1 MSLESNSNTTNNTC
15 QSTSQI
21 STKLVQAITLSLL
34 CSTSLY
40 ATAHQE
46 TLAQPTAQ
54 NLSQSQ
60 LDSATPESSLIPA
73 QPPKVRKHSHKALD
87 PKALD
92 SSALVESTPKKQW
105 LFGDILHPYIA
116 MGLVSASSN
125 TTDVRQSMS
134 KEVATCPDQ
143 LCTGDTTSAS
153 YQGMFNSG
161 MSLELGAEY
170 FFDRFHIIGVRLFG
184 EMSQRNGSLGQ
195 KLAGSDKRDKTTNNL
210 QEAYQICLDRNTA
223 WGNPTYDKDGN
234 MTAPAPEKAQQNCG
248 ILIMGQHPDLPNTK
262 VEDSFT
268 FQKTPNAAELAPQDG
283 KYLSFALGIDALLN
297 LPIDYALKRWAGF
310 YLGDGF
316 FAQRLTYLK
325 LGVFVGGGAEF
336 ARFSQGDPQ
345 NKTWQNTAAA
355 QGKASNLNDAFF
367 AAGSGGFLRYGVSV
381 YLTRFARLSFG
392 YKHSYY
398 PIVQERWYGYDGAK
412 FDPNAP
418 DKAGQVRPDDPWSE
432 TRLRQRYISTK
443 DKEWFLQFAL
453 SF

>member
-1 MSLESNSNTTNNTC
+1 MSLESHPNTTNSAC

-21 STKLVQAITLSLL
+21 SMKLLQGISLSLL
-34 CSTSLY
+34 CSASLH
-40 ATAHQE
+40 ATNPKE
-46 TLAQPTAQ
+46 SPI
-54 NLSQSQ
+54 QSFAQ
-60 LDSATPESSLIPA
+60 LDSATPPESTIPA
-73 QPPKVRKHSHKALD
+73 EPPKVRKHSHKALD
-87 PKALD
+87 PKTLD
-92 SSALVESTPKKQW
+92 SNTYVESNPKKQW
-105 LFGDILHPYIA
+105 LFGDILHPYVA

-125 TTDVRQSMS
+125 ATNVRQSMS

-153 YQGMFNSG
+153 YQGMFDSG

-184 EMSQRNGSLGQ
+184 EMSQRNGSLGSKIQ
-195 KLAGSDKRDKTTNNL
+195 GSDKRDTTTNNL
-210 QEAYQICLDRNTA
+210 QEAYQICLGKNTA
-223 WGNPTYDKDGN
+223 WKDNPN
-234 MTAPAPEKAQQNCG
+234 LAAQNCG
-248 ILIMGQHPDLPNTK
+248 ILIMGQHETLPNTK

-268 FQKTPNAAELAPQDG
+268 FQKTPDAAQLAPQDG

-316 FAQRLTYLK
+316 FASRLTYIK

-398 PIVQERWYGYDGAK
+398 PIAQERWYGYNGAK
-412 FDPNAP
+412 FDTSKP
-418 DKAGQVRPDDPWSE
+418 DNIGEVRPDDPWSE
-432 TRLRQRYISTK
+432 TLLRQRYVSTK
-443 DKEWFLQFAL
+443 GEEWFLQFAL

>member
-1 MSLESNSNTTNNTC
+1 MSLESHPNTTSSAC

-21 STKLVQAITLSLL
+21 SMKLLQGISLSLL
-34 CSTSLY
+34 CSASLH
-40 ATAHQE
+40 ATNPKE
-46 TLAQPTAQ
+46 SPI
-54 NLSQSQ
+54 QSFAQ
-60 LDSATPESSLIPA
+60 LDSATPPESTIPA
-73 QPPKVRKHSHKALD
+73 EPPKVRKHSHKALD
-87 PKALD
+87 PKTLD
-92 SSALVESTPKKQW
+92 SNTYVESNPKKQW
-105 LFGDILHPYIA
+105 LFGDILHPYVA

-125 TTDVRQSMS
+125 ATKVRQSMS

-153 YQGMFNSG
+153 YQGMFDSG

-184 EMSQRNGSLGQ
+184 EMSQRNGSLGSKIQ
-195 KLAGSDKRDKTTNNL
+195 GSDKRDRSSNNL
-210 QEAYQICLDRNTA
+210 QQAYALCIQNSKTWNAEEAGRR
-223 WGNPTYDKDGN
+223 
-234 MTAPAPEKAQQNCG
+234 CG
-248 ILIMGQHPDLPNTK
+248 ILILGNSTDPNTPNTK

-268 FQKTPNAAELAPQDG
+268 FQKTPDAAQLAPQDG

-316 FAQRLTYLK
+316 FASRLTYIK

-398 PIVQERWYGYDGAK
+398 PIAQERWYGYNGAK
-412 FDPNAP
+412 FDTSKP
-418 DKAGQVRPDDPWSE
+418 DNIGEVRPDDPWSE
-432 TRLRQRYISTK
+432 TLLRQRYVSTK
-443 DKEWFLQFAL
+443 GEEWFLQFAL

>member
-1 MSLESNSNTTNNTC
+1 MSLESHPNTTSSAC

-21 STKLVQAITLSLL
+21 SMKLLQGISLSLL
-34 CSTSLY
+34 CSASLH
-40 ATAHQE
+40 ATNPKE
-46 TLAQPTAQ
+46 NLAQSFA
-54 NLSQSQ
+54 Q
-60 LDSATPESSLIPA
+60 LDSATPPESTIPA
-73 QPPKVRKHSHKALD
+73 EPPKVRKHSHKALD
-87 PKALD
+87 PKTLD
-92 SSALVESTPKKQW
+92 SSAYVESNPKKQW
-105 LFGDILHPYIA
+105 LFGDILHPYVA
-116 MGLVSASSN
+116 MGLVSTSSN
-125 TTDVRQSMS
+125 ATNVRQSMS

-153 YQGMFNSG
+153 YQGMFDSG

-184 EMSQRNGSLGQ
+184 EMSQRNGSLGS
-195 KLAGSDKRDKTTNNL
+195 KIAGSDKRDTTTNNL
-210 QEAYQICLDRNTA
+210 QEAYQICLDKNTA
-223 WGNPTYDKDGN
+223 WGNPTYDEKTGV
-234 MTAPAPEKAQQNCG
+234 MTAPAPEEAQKNCG
-248 ILIMGQHPDLPNTK
+248 ILIMGQHETLPNTK

-268 FQKTPNAAELAPQDG
+268 FQKTPDAAQLAPQDG

-316 FAQRLTYLK
+316 FASRLTYIK

-398 PIVQERWYGYDGAK
+398 PIAQERWYGYNGAK
-412 FDPNAP
+412 FDTSKP
-418 DKAGQVRPDDPWSE
+418 DNIGEVRPDDPWSE
-432 TRLRQRYISTK
+432 TLLRQRYVSTK
-443 DKEWFLQFAL
+443 GEEWFLQFAL

>member
-1 MSLESNSNTTNNTC
+1 MSLESHPNTTSSAC

-21 STKLVQAITLSLL
+21 SMKLLQGISLSLL
-34 CSTSLY
+34 CSASLH
-40 ATAHQE
+40 ATNPKE
-46 TLAQPTAQ
+46 SPI
-54 NLSQSQ
+54 QSFAQ
-60 LDSATPESSLIPA
+60 LDSATPPESTIPA
-73 QPPKVRKHSHKALD
+73 EPPKVRKHSHKALD
-87 PKALD
+87 PKTLD
-92 SSALVESTPKKQW
+92 SNTYVESNPKKQW
-105 LFGDILHPYIA
+105 LFGDILHPYVA

-125 TTDVRQSMS
+125 ATNVRQSMS

-153 YQGMFNSG
+153 YQGMFDSG

-184 EMSQRNGSLGQ
+184 EMSQRNGSLGSKIQ
-195 KLAGSDKRDKTTNNL
+195 GSDKRDRSSNNL
-210 QEAYQICLDRNTA
+210 QQAYALCIQNSKTWNAEEAGRR
-223 WGNPTYDKDGN
+223 
-234 MTAPAPEKAQQNCG
+234 CG
-248 ILIMGQHPDLPNTK
+248 ILILGNSTDPNTPNTK

-268 FQKTPNAAELAPQDG
+268 FQKTPDAAQLAPQDG

-316 FAQRLTYLK
+316 FASRLTYIK

-398 PIVQERWYGYDGAK
+398 PIAQERWYGYNGAK
-412 FDPNAP
+412 FDASKP
-418 DKAGQVRPDDPWSE
+418 DNIGEVRPDDPWSE
-432 TRLRQRYISTK
+432 TLLRQRYVSTK
-443 DKEWFLQFAL
+443 GEEWFLQFAL